1 MNTLLL
7 GEWLN
12 GRVAVSKTVGCVFES
27 RLPCQIVYCL
37 CDTRFFYIEL
47 LFVSVRAFSHAKVAS
62 DAIRPFGQESL
73 FRRFAPYESRLPC
86 QFVYCLCD
94 TRFFC
99 TELLLLPL
107 LSRERSH
114 MQRLRLT
121 RSARSGRNRCS
132 VASLLT
138 NHDLPCQFVYC
149 APGGIFRDQ
158 QKLNNNGS
166 FALISLFFRRSPQT
180 RPLYGKIR
188 AAMQIPR
195 PEDSTTARYKRL
207 FRLRGAIKADY
218 EIL

>member
-1 MNTLLL
+1 MLTFLL

-27 RLPCQIVYCL
+27 RLPCQIVYCG

-73 FRRFAPYESRLPC
+73 FRRFAPYESQSPLP
-86 QFVYCLCD
+86 
-94 TRFFC
+94 
-99 TELLLLPL
+99 
-107 LSRERSH
+107 
-114 MQRLRLT
+114 
-121 RSARSGRNRCS
+121 
-132 VASLLT
+132 
-138 NHDLPCQFVYC
+138 VYC

-166 FALISLFFRRSPQT
+166 YALISLFFRRSPQT
-180 RPLYGKIR
+180 RPPYGKIR
-188 AAMQIPR
+188 VATPIPR

-218 EIL
+218 GIL